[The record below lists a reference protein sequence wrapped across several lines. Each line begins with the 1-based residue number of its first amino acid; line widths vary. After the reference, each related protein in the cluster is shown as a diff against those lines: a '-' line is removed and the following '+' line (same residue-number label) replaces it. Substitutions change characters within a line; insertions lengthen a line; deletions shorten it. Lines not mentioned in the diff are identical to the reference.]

1 MDYAAIEQAAL
12 ALDCDERSEF
22 GFLLLDTVKGLSDD
36 EVERGED
43 TPAAQREEA
52 LKISGEALPKTDPAL
67 VQAALSLP
75 VKERDELMNK
85 LRDSIDYDPPG
96 EKITGR
102 EWEKA
107 WRIEIERRVRESDEG
122 KVKSIPWEVVDKK
135 ARAILGLE

>member
-1 MDYAAIEQAAL
+1 MDCEAIQQAAL
-12 ALDCDERSEF
+12 ALDCEERAEL
-22 GFLLLDTVKGLSDD
+22 GFLLLDTVKGLSDE
-36 EVERGED
+36 EVESGEEPP
-43 TPAAQREEA
+43 TVQREEI
-52 LKISGEALPKTDPAL
+52 LKIAGEALPQTDSIL
-67 VQAALSLP
+67 VRAALSLS

-122 KVKSIPWEVVDKK
+122 KVKSLPWEEVRKE
-135 ARAILGLE
+135 LWGPLP